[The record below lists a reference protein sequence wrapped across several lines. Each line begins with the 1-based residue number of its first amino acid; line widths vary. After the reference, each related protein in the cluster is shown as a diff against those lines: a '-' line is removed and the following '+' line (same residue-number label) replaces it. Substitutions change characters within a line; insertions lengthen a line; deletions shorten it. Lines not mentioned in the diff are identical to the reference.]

1 MSLRR
6 STRQSIALAAKKNKA
21 SPSPSST
28 TRKRAN
34 GEKDSR
40 QTNTKRVKKA
50 SPDDAPATD
59 PAAFKVPQVPVTPG
73 RKRSAKAMKAP
84 PLTPTPSLVGLMR
97 TPLSS
102 GDIDGATPPPSK
114 LTILF
119 LSPVN
124 LIVLWFLPASCDTR
138 RISASSPAFL
148 HFGFSPARPLY
159 QGVTLTISW
168 QMTVQLNLT
177 RRTPL
182 W

>member
-6 STRQSIALAAKKNKA
+6 SARQSVALAAKKNKA

-34 GEKDSR
+34 GDNDSR
-40 QTNTKRVKKA
+40 QTNAKRVKKA
-50 SPDDAPATD
+50 SPDDAPATE
-59 PAAFKVPQVPVTPG
+59 PAAFKVPQVPVTPA

-84 PLTPTPSLVGLMR
+84 QLTPTPSLVGLMR

-159 QGVTLTISW
+159 QGVTLTISR
-168 QMTVQLNLT
+168 QMTV
-177 RRTPL
+177 
-182 W
+182 